1 MHILVPDDPMFMTR
15 FLEMEEPLFHSL
27 YYLHLA
33 KLPEGQAEKI
43 RRAYDSWGDIQR
55 AMPGHLTWHTHKTF
69 EIAEHRRR
77 DSKGYSLY
85 GTDGDQLISMC
96 PIEVSVESLSNLT
109 ACLRLFEL
117 ADLELR
123 SPLAEALA
131 EIREPDQDRELV
143 DDYRRVLKGLQLS
156 APRALVA
163 ALLVA
168 APEISLNAP
177 LYVDYEA
184 FCDQFCLAVSE
195 GDSWMY
201 RMHRSLYL

>member
-33 KLPEGQAEKI
+33 KLPEDQAEKI

-55 AMPGHLTWHTHKTF
+55 VMPGHLTWHTAKTF
-69 EIAEHRRR
+69 EIAEYRRR

-85 GTDGDQLISMC
+85 GPDGEQLISMY
-96 PIEVSVESLSNLT
+96 PVEVSVESLSSLT
-109 ACLRLFEL
+109 ECLRLFEL
-117 ADLELR
+117 AELELR

-143 DDYRRVLKGLQLS
+143 DNYRRVLKALQLS

-163 ALLVA
+163 ELLGA
-168 APEISLNAP
+168 APEVSLNGT
-177 LYVDYEA
+177 LYAEYADYRDRLCHA
-184 FCDQFCLAVSE
+184 LST
-195 GDSWMY
+195 GDWFLY
-201 RMHRSLYL
+201 TMHRALYL